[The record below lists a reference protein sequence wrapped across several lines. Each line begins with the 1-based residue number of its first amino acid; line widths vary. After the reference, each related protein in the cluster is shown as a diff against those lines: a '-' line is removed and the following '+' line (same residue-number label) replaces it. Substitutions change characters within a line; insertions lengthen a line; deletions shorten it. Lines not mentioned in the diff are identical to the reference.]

1 MHPTLFERLGGKSAI
16 EAAVDIFY
24 DKIMKDD
31 SIRPFFDGVDMA
43 RQRGKQK
50 IFLTM
55 AFGGPVKYDGKDLRQ
70 AHAHLVARGLND
82 SHFDAVAG
90 HLQSTLKELCVANDL
105 IAEVMALVG
114 STRNDVLNR

>member
-1 MHPTLFERLGGKSAI
+1 
-16 EAAVDIFY
+16 
-24 DKIMKDD
+24 
-31 SIRPFFDGVDMA
+31 
-43 RQRGKQK
+43 
-50 IFLTM
+50 M

-90 HLQSTLKELCVANDL
+90 HLQSTLKELGVANDL